1 MLLSYFKRE
10 LKKNEVGVI
19 IMYLILGKIQVKEKR
34 EVERYILDLFN
45 TSCGRR
51 WNP

>member
-1 MLLSYFKRE
+1 M
-10 LKKNEVGVI
+10 GVI
-19 IMYLILGKIQVKEKR
+19 IMYLILGKILDKEER
-34 EVERYILDLFN
+34 EVERYILDLLN